1 MLHLTKWVK
10 AELFFNRFGS
20 HSFTSLFKGE
30 KKMAKKKTQAEAA
43 QSAAPAEKEHPNK
56 IGIKEA
62 SGYMLGD
69 AANLFNL
76 TYISS
81 YLKVLMTDVFGIAA
95 IKGGVMLIVTRL
107 WDCIN
112 DPIWG
117 VMVER
122 KKPRPD
128 GKYRPYLKTVSL
140 PLGIATILCF
150 VPWNQITIGGK
161 SLPQGSGWL
170 LLICYIT
177 YIFYGMMYTGMN
189 IPFGSLASVITDDPK
204 GRTLL
209 STFRSIGSG
218 VGGGVVSLLAPMLI
232 FVKTGEFDRFGKPVK
247 EADGNRMFYF
257 GLAMGILSIVF
268 YLWSYHTT
276 KERVES
282 APESKVDFKV
292 VYGGMLKSR
301 PFITVALAGLL
312 ISGQLQFNSFNTYL
326 YKNYFVDTG
335 LSVVGTICNYL
346 PMVVLILFMPKLV
359 AKYGKKELCGNT
371 SIIAAIT
378 AVLLAVCANNDKI
391 INMISPS
398 TGRFP
403 AWLFMAALMLI
414 GFGYTFVS
422 LTCWAVVMD
431 VIDYQ
436 EYVTGQRS
444 ESAIYAVYTFSRK
457 LGQTIADASGMFLLQ
472 GWAHYDGKTMG
483 DKGFIPGVSE
493 KLMFICTIIPA
504 VVYTGVWLLMKFG
517 YPLTKEK
524 LEPIYAFVREKRG
537 EDELEGIVPE
547 VIPEQ

>member
-1 MLHLTKWVK
+1 
-10 AELFFNRFGS
+10 
-20 HSFTSLFKGE
+20 
-30 KKMAKKKTQAEAA
+30 MAKKKTADTAA
-43 QSAAPAEKEHPNK
+43 SAPEQEHPNK

-81 YLKVLMTDVFGIAA
+81 YLKVLMTDVFGLDA
-95 IKGGVMLIVTRL
+95 IKGGIMLIVTRF

-117 VMVER
+117 VIVER

-128 GKYRPYLKTVSL
+128 GKYRPYLKTVCV

-150 VPWNQITIGGK
+150 VPWNQLQFLGINIPTK
-161 SLPQGSGWL
+161 SNLL

-218 VGGGVVSLLAPMLI
+218 VGGGIVSLLAPLLI
-232 FVKTGEFDRFGKPVK
+232 FVKTGEIDRLGNPVK
-247 EADGNRMFYF
+247 RADGSRMFFF
-257 GLAMGILSIVF
+257 GLAMGVLSIIF
-268 YLWSYHTT
+268 YLWSYYTT

-292 VYGGMLKSR
+292 VYGGMFKSR

-312 ISGQLQFNSFNTYL
+312 ISGQLQFNSFNAYL
-326 YKNYFVDTG
+326 YKNYFVNTN
-335 LSVVGTICNYL
+335 LSIVGTICNYL

-371 SIIAAIT
+371 SIIAAVT
-378 AVLLAVCANNDKI
+378 AVLLAVCANSEKI
-391 INMISPS
+391 INIISPS

-436 EYVTGQRS
+436 EYKTGQRS

-472 GWAHYDGKTMG
+472 GWAHYDGATMG

-504 VVYTGVWLLMKFG
+504 IVYTGVWLLMKFG
-517 YPLTKEK
+517 YPLTKER
-524 LEPIYAFVREKRG
+524 LEPIYAYVREKR
-537 EDELEGIVPE
+537 EEAETA
-547 VIPEQ
+547 